1 MILVPILPPDT
12 VYRLAQ
18 EEYRRRREKGDSKK
32 PADHRITNYIRH
44 QLTPYDAEIRG
55 AESERALEI
64 RRAVYSQIAALYPA
78 TRKYALKRLAFY
90 ERLYQT
96 VKEKENQQA
105 KDSPPAL
112 ILA

>member
-1 MILVPILPPDT
+1 
-12 VYRLAQ
+12 
-18 EEYRRRREKGDSKK
+18 
-32 PADHRITNYIRH
+32 
-44 QLTPYDAEIRG
+44 
-55 AESERALEI
+55 
-64 RRAVYSQIAALYPA
+64 VYSQIAALYPA

-96 VKEKENQQA
+96 VKEKEDQRA